1 MFQAFAH
8 LNWLALGLAALAYYV
23 LGALWFTP
31 LFGKLWDRAIGRAPS
46 AERRFGLDYYIVP
59 LASAILVSLALGV
72 VLTILRPSSLEEA
85 TFVGVLIGFGVAF
98 AVSVNNALS
107 LRLNLDCAGSGCFL
121 DGGVAG
127 SWSGAAA
134 FGASWTG
141 SAGFW
146 WAGGGAQGWCGAAKS
161 SSDSCWGEAC
171 GWEAAFPGQSLV
183 FDEIAGQA

>member
-72 VLTILRPSSLEEA
+72 VLTILRPSSLGEA

-98 AVSVNNALS
+98 AVSVNNALTPHTPHPYLLGVVTGGYHLVGITGVS
-107 LRLNLDCAGSGCFL
+107 AIIGAFL
-121 DGGVAG
+121 V
-127 SWSGAAA
+127 
-134 FGASWTG
+134 
-141 SAGFW
+141 
-146 WAGGGAQGWCGAAKS
+146 
-161 SSDSCWGEAC
+161 
-171 GWEAAFPGQSLV
+171 
-183 FDEIAGQA
+183 